1 MAKLKSCIKVLAAR
15 DLHGCNSPSFPKDS
29 PTSPWKVPLTSTNT
43 IITTPTTVIIIVI
56 VIVIIATIIIIMIFA
71 GCAG

>member
-15 DLHGCNSPSFPKDS
+15 NLHGCNSPSFPKDS
-29 PTSPWKVPLTSTNT
+29 PTSSWKVLLITTNT
-43 IITTPTTVIIIVI
+43 IITTPTTIIITTVI
-56 VIVIIATIIIIMIFA
+56 VIATVIIIMIFA

>member
-15 DLHGCNSPSFPKDS
+15 NLHGCNSPSFPKDS
-29 PTSPWKVPLTSTNT
+29 PTFSWKVLLITTTVIVTTTITTNT
-43 IITTPTTVIIIVI
+43 IITTTVI
-56 VIVIIATIIIIMIFA
+56 VIATVIIMIFA